1 MQKILSQGAF
11 HKWAVS
17 FFVFLRDLS
26 CPHFCCCCSNR
37 SFSVWRSES
46 FLEVSNP
53 LHLPGIVLWK
63 GDKLLHTRANVARMP
78 SNCNLQSYSC
88 FSHQLSLSTVRSK
101 AVQPCL
107 ILSTCYE
114 WKIYTFYSSYDCTSC
129 VRSTDRVVEWKCM
142 ALVHSSFRV
151 ESCLVVL
158 SVLSLSCTRG
168 QNYCWLDKI
177 TCRVFKCISLAKTI
191 TWQQNSRGPFLLGL
205 QFELFLCRLK
215 VFSNGHRRKGKVQ
228 LLFVI
233 LGHSFAREWRV
244 EN

>member
-1 MQKILSQGAF
+1 MQKVLSQGAF

-26 CPHFCCCCSNR
+26 CPHFCCCCSNW
-37 SFSVWRSES
+37 SVSVWRSEF

-63 GDKLLHTRANVARMP
+63 GDKLLHTRANGKFIRFTARTTG
-78 SNCNLQSYSC
+78 QVV
-88 FSHQLSLSTVRSK
+88 STR
-101 AVQPCL
+101 Q
-107 ILSTCYE
+107 
-114 WKIYTFYSSYDCTSC
+114 
-129 VRSTDRVVEWKCM
+129 RVVEWKCM

-191 TWQQNSRGPFLLGL
+191 TWQQDSRGPFLLGL
-205 QFELFLCRLK
+205 IWTFSVLREGVLK
-215 VFSNGHRRKGKVQ
+215 WAPQKRKSSITFCHFGSFFCLRMEIGEWSTWPCSPAFITIRFS
-228 LLFVI
+228 LLFASVSWMVVY
-233 LGHSFAREWRV
+233 L
-244 EN
+244 